1 MKRALVTHPVLW
13 PPQPLRPYCVKS
25 DASPFGLGAVLVQH
39 DDDNNEHPIAYA
51 SRKLLPRE
59 RNFSTIE
66 KEILAVVWELK
77 TCEWYIYG
85 VYTTV

>member
-1 MKRALVTHPVLW
+1 MSADELQAFENLKRALVTDPVLSR
-13 PPQPLRPYCVKS
+13 PQPLRPYCVRY

-39 DDDNNEHPIAYA
+39 DDDNDDHPIACV

-66 KEILAVVWELK
+66 KETLGVV
-77 TCEWYIYG
+77 
-85 VYTTV
+85 